1 MPIILGMRVL
11 AGLLVLLLASF
22 EASAQTPQPFPAPR
36 PPQPTTQPTGA
47 QAAPPATQKPPTTQ
61 KPATPAP
68 AAPAATP
75 AAPKPSAAPA
85 APQVATPDLGGIPL
99 YPNAVYLTS
108 YDAGRGQRFH
118 LYGVL
123 LPYADA
129 VNFYRTAL
137 KQKGDELFQSPP
149 THQFEVARFRE
160 QDMAFPPSVTVKDYT
175 WGGSAGY
182 VNPKGGTPERFPTV
196 IQIVPLPAAR

>member
-11 AGLLVLLLASF
+11 AGLLVLSLASI

-36 PPQPTTQPTGA
+36 PPQPTTQPAGA
-47 QAAPPATQKPPTTQ
+47 QAPPATPKPPTTQ

-68 AAPAATP
+68 AAPVP
-75 AAPKPSAAPA
+75 AAAAAPA
-85 APQVATPDLGGIPL
+85 AQKTQGPDLGGIPL

-123 LPYADA
+123 LPYAEA

-175 WGGSAGY
+175 FGGSAGY
-182 VNPKGGTPERFPTV
+182 VNPRGGTPERFPTV